1 MAIPLKVNLRGL
13 LVRKVSTISTI
24 VCLAL
29 VVAVFSTMMALAAGL
44 SHTFTTSGDP
54 LNVMIMRDGSTSE
67 INSGV
72 TTDQYQ
78 ILSALPGAAKDA
90 SGRSN
95 VTGEVVLVINQNK
108 RGHDKGAN
116 IILRGVS
123 PQAFA
128 VHPEIKVVEGRS
140 FTPGQS
146 EVIASHSIAKK
157 FQGCGLGEVLTLRK
171 RQFKVVGLFEAGG
184 TSKDSEILGDVD
196 ELRDAFE
203 RTGYYSTVFIR
214 AADPSAVA
222 VIQSAIK
229 TDQRLGLKAIRE
241 TDYFAAQ
248 TQQSG
253 VIIAAGLFLA
263 IILAV
268 GAGFGAANTMYA
280 AVSSRSKEIGTLRA
294 IGFSRLAIM
303 LAYMAEALVLGAL
316 GGVVGILIT
325 YLTMNGVNTGT
336 INWQSFSEVSFA
348 FRVTPVLA
356 VIAIAFASVVG
367 ALGGLLPATF
377 AARARITQALR
388 QI

>member
-13 LVRKVSTISTI
+13 LVRKVSTASTV

-29 VVAVFSTMMALAAGL
+29 VVAVFSTMMALAAGMA
-44 SHTFTTSGDP
+44 HTFKTSGDP
-54 LNVMIMRDGSTSE
+54 LNVMVMRDGSTSE

-72 TTDQYQ
+72 TTEQYQ

-90 SGRSN
+90 SGKPN
-95 VTGEVVLVINQNK
+95 VTGEVVLIINQNK

-128 VHPEIKVVEGRS
+128 VHPDIKLVEGRA

-146 EVIASHSIAKK
+146 EVIASRSIAKK

-171 RQFKVVGLFEAGG
+171 RQFKVVGLFDAGG

-203 RTGYYSTVFIR
+203 RTGYFSTVFIR
-214 AADPSAVA
+214 TTDPSGVA
-222 VIQSAIK
+222 AIQSAIK
-229 TDQRLGLKAIRE
+229 ADQRLNLKAVKE
-241 TDYFAAQ
+241 TDYFAEQ
-248 TQQSG
+248 TQQAG
-253 VIIAAGLFLA
+253 FIIAAGMFLA

-294 IGFSRLAIM
+294 IGFSRFAI
-303 LAYMAEALVLGAL
+303 LVAYMVEALVLGAV
-316 GGVVGILIT
+316 GGIVGILIT
-325 YLTMNGVNTGT
+325 YITMNGVNTGT

-356 VIAIAFASVVG
+356 VIAIAFASIIG
-367 ALGGLLPATF
+367 ALGGFLPATL